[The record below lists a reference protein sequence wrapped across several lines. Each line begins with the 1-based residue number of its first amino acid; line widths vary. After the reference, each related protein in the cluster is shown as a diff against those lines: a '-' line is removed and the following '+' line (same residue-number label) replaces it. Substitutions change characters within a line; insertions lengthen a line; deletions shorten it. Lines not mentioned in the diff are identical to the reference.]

1 MKRLPLG
8 AALAALMLTTS
19 SFVMANNAF
28 SDVTP
33 DDWSYKAVSQLADE
47 GVIDGYPDGTFKGN
61 KNITR
66 YEMGQIVAR
75 LMAKE
80 DTLTTDQKATL
91 DKLSSDYAGE
101 LDTLGVRVDKLENQV
116 FKGTTFLYDFRA
128 SAMPSY
134 DNIFKDSEHD
144 HDDSTGFRFRVNS
157 YTKIT
162 PRVWLYGQLETHMS
176 MNGKSFTGV
185 NATDADDGEFKLNRF
200 FTTYHWGDVKDHYFF
215 NKGPTDDNI
224 IIGRFPM
231 RMGVTGYTYD
241 GEFTGIGVQF
251 GDYFKGGA
259 LRIATG
265 RANNINY
272 NYTGPMMHGVAGMK
286 AAAAQLAGALAKNQL
301 SQSGMHLT
309 PSDVD
314 KLSQTISSS
323 INHTTNI
330 NDLPGNIKSDVS
342 TALTASTVQKLI
354 ASGMARNETEANAMA
369 GAAFQSQTGHTIDE
383 ASSAIASS
391 LVGQFQTS
399 ERLQTL
405 ASGLDWSNGSYYPM
419 SNVHM
424 PWGEDED
431 VPATFI
437 SYKFVAPKQY
447 EFHLYGAKVNG
458 PVDPIVK
465 AWGGALS
472 YNINDHLS
480 IHGEYLKNMRRL
492 PLNNEKPHSF
502 NFGITFGDV
511 DILKPH
517 SYAFTLDHV
526 YSQAGTYFGGSSSDI
541 ADQYMGHIYKHWI
554 FNGIDMG
561 KMPAYL
567 ADKMNAVAAGTD
579 SPEKNYGGAK
589 FNLARFE
596 YVPMKGLKIKAEY
609 GFRAEDMGD
618 RKMENVWYVEAQA
631 YFM

>member
-1 MKRLPLG
+1 MKRLPFG

-19 SFVMANNAF
+19 FVMADNAF

-80 DTLTTDQKATL
+80 DTLTADQKATL
-91 DKLSSDYAGE
+91 DKLSTDYAGE
-101 LDTLGVRVDKLENQV
+101 LDNLGVRVDKLENQA
-116 FKGTTFLYDFRA
+116 FKDTTFLYDFRA

-134 DNIFKDSEHD
+134 DNIFKDSDHD
-144 HDDSTGFRFRVNS
+144 HDDSMGFRFRVNS
-157 YTKIT
+157 YTKMT

-185 NATDADDGEFKLNRF
+185 NATDEDDGEFKLNRF

-224 IIGRFPM
+224 VLGRFPM
-231 RMGVTGYTYD
+231 SMGVTGYTYD

-272 NYTGPMMHGVAGMK
+272 DYTGPMMHGVSGMK
-286 AAAAQLAGALAKNQL
+286 AAA
-301 SQSGMHLT
+301 SQ
-309 PSDVD
+309 
-314 KLSQTISSS
+314 
-323 INHTTNI
+323 
-330 NDLPGNIKSDVS
+330 
-342 TALTASTVQKLI
+342 
-354 ASGMARNETEANAMA
+354 MA
-369 GAAFQSQTGHTIDE
+369 GAMAKSQLMALPGVSDTQADALSKVISGSINRTTDMSTLGDNIKNDVSKALQSTGTPENIATGT
-383 ASSAIASS
+383 ASQIAST
-391 LVGQFQTS
+391 LVGKFSDPNDPNTKAL
-399 ERLQTL
+399 RTL
-405 ASGLDWSNGSYYPM
+405 ASGLDWSTGIYYPM

-424 PWGEDED
+424 PWGDDED
-431 VPATFI
+431 VPVTFI

-458 PVDPIVK
+458 PVDPIAK

-517 SYAFTLDHV
+517 SYAFTLDHI
-526 YSQAGTYFGGSSSDI
+526 YSQAGTYFGGSSSDV
-541 ADQYMGHIYKHWI
+541 ADQYMGHVYKHWK

-567 ADKMNAVAAGTD
+567 ADKMNAYAAASTD
-579 SPEKNYGGAK
+579 GSDPDKHNYGGAK

-596 YVPMKGLKIKAEY
+596 YVPMKGLKLKAEY
-609 GFRAEDMGD
+609 GFKAEDMGD

-631 YFM
+631 FFI

>member
-1 MKRLPLG
+1 MKRLPFG

-19 SFVMANNAF
+19 SFVMADNAF

-80 DTLTTDQKATL
+80 DTLTADQKATL
-91 DKLSSDYAGE
+91 DKLSTDYAGE
-101 LDTLGVRVDKLENQV
+101 LDNLGVRVDKLENQV
-116 FKGTTFLYDFRA
+116 FKDTTFLYDFRA

-134 DNIFKDSEHD
+134 DNIFKDSDHD
-144 HDDSTGFRFRVNS
+144 HDDSMGFRFRVNS
-157 YTKIT
+157 YTKMT

-185 NATDADDGEFKLNRF
+185 NATDEDDGEFKLNRF

-224 IIGRFPM
+224 VLGRFPM
-231 RMGVTGYTYD
+231 SMGVTGYTYD

-272 NYTGPMMHGVAGMK
+272 DYTGPMMHGVSGMK
-286 AAAAQLAGALAKNQL
+286 AAA
-301 SQSGMHLT
+301 SQ
-309 PSDVD
+309 
-314 KLSQTISSS
+314 
-323 INHTTNI
+323 
-330 NDLPGNIKSDVS
+330 
-342 TALTASTVQKLI
+342 
-354 ASGMARNETEANAMA
+354 MA
-369 GAAFQSQTGHTIDE
+369 GAMAKSKLASFGLSGSQADALSKVISGSINRTTDMSTLGDNIKNDVSKALQSTGTPENIATGT
-383 ASSAIASS
+383 ASQIAAS
-391 LVGQFQTS
+391 LVGKFNDTKDPNTKAL
-399 ERLQTL
+399 RTL
-405 ASGLDWSNGSYYPM
+405 ASGLDWSTGTYYPM

-431 VPATFI
+431 VPVTFI

-458 PVDPIVK
+458 PVDPIAK

-492 PLNNEKPHSF
+492 PLNNERPHSF
-502 NFGITFGDV
+502 NFGVTFGDV

-517 SYAFTLDHV
+517 SYAFTLDHI
-526 YSQAGTYFGGSSSDI
+526 YSQAGTYFGGSSSDV
-541 ADQYMGHIYKHWI
+541 ADQYMGHVYKHWKL
-554 FNGIDMG
+554 NGVDMG

-567 ADKMNAVAAGTD
+567 ADKMNAYVAASTD
-579 SPEKNYGGAK
+579 GSDPDKHNYGGAK

-596 YVPMKGLKIKAEY
+596 YVPMKGLKLKAEY
-609 GFRAEDMGD
+609 GFKAEDMGD

-631 YFM
+631 FFM

>member
-1 MKRLPLG
+1 MKRLPFG

-19 SFVMANNAF
+19 FVMADNAF

-80 DTLTTDQKATL
+80 DTLTADQKATL
-91 DKLSSDYAGE
+91 DKLSTDYAGE
-101 LDTLGVRVDKLENQV
+101 LDNLGVRVDKLENQV
-116 FKGTTFLYDFRA
+116 FKDTTFMYDFRA

-134 DNIFKDSEHD
+134 DNIFKDSDND
-144 HDDSTGFRFRVNS
+144 HDDSMGFRFRVNS
-157 YTKIT
+157 YTKMT

-185 NATDADDGEFKLNRF
+185 NATDEDDSEFKLNRF
-200 FTTYHWGDVKDHYFF
+200 FTTYHWGEVKDHYFF
-215 NKGPTDDNI
+215 DKGPTDDNI
-224 IIGRFPM
+224 VIGRFPM

-251 GDYFKGGA
+251 GDYFKGSN
-259 LRIATG
+259 LRIGNG

-272 NYTGPMMHGVAGMK
+272 DYTGPMMHGVSGMK
-286 AAAAQLAGALAKNQL
+286 AAASQLAGALAKPQL
-301 SQSGMHLT
+301 TQAGM
-309 PSDVD
+309 SAAQADA
-314 KLSQTISSS
+314 LSKVIAGS
-323 INHTTNI
+323 INRTTNM
-330 NDLPGNIKSDVS
+330 NDLAGNIKSDVS
-342 TALTASTVQKLI
+342 QALTASTVQTLMN
-354 ASGMARNETEANAMA
+354 SGYSKEQAITMA
-369 GAAFQSQTGHTIDE
+369 GAAYQHQTGQTID
-383 ASSAIASS
+383 ATSSAISS
-391 LVGQFQTS
+391 TLVGQFQTS

-405 ASGLDWSNGSYYPM
+405 ASGLDWSNGTYYPM

-424 PWGEDED
+424 PWGDDED
-431 VPATFI
+431 VPVTFI
-437 SYKFVAPKQY
+437 SYKYVAPKQY
-447 EFHLYGAKVNG
+447 EIHLYGAKVNG
-458 PVDPIVK
+458 SVDPIAK

-492 PLNNEKPHSF
+492 PLNNERPHSF

-526 YSQAGTYFGGSSSDI
+526 YSQAGTYFGGSSSDV
-541 ADQYMGHIYKHWI
+541 ADQYMGHIYKHWK

-579 SPEKNYGGAK
+579 TTDSNYGGAK

-596 YVPMKGLKIKAEY
+596 YVPMKGLKLKAEY
-609 GFRAEDMGD
+609 GFKAEDMGD

>member
-1 MKRLPLG
+1 MKRLPFG

-19 SFVMANNAF
+19 FVMADNAF

-80 DTLTTDQKATL
+80 DTLTADQKATL
-91 DKLSSDYAGE
+91 DKLSTDYAGE
-101 LDTLGVRVDKLENQV
+101 LDNLGVRVDKLENQV
-116 FKGTTFLYDFRA
+116 FKDTTFLYDFRA

-134 DNIFKDSEHD
+134 DNIFKDSDHD
-144 HDDSTGFRFRVNS
+144 HDDSMGFRFRVNS
-157 YTKIT
+157 YTKMT

-185 NATDADDGEFKLNRF
+185 NATDEDDGEFKLNRF

-224 IIGRFPM
+224 VLGRFPM
-231 RMGVTGYTYD
+231 SMGVTGYTYD

-272 NYTGPMMHGVAGMK
+272 DYTGPMMHGVSGMK
-286 AAAAQLAGALAKNQL
+286 AAASQMAGAMAKSKLASFGL
-301 SQSGMHLT
+301 SGSQA
-309 PSDVD
+309 DA
-314 KLSQTISSS
+314 LSKVISNS
-323 INHTTNI
+323 INRTTNI
-330 NDLPGNIKSDVS
+330 NDLPGNITSDVS
-342 TALTASTVQKLI
+342 AVLKSTGMPVTIANGTASRISSELMKSFNGQK
-354 ASGMARNETEANAMA
+354 
-369 GAAFQSQTGHTIDE
+369 
-383 ASSAIASS
+383 S
-391 LVGQFQTS
+391 LQALS
-399 ERLQTL
+399 
-405 ASGLDWSNGSYYPM
+405 SGLDWSTGIYYPM
-419 SNVHM
+419 SDVHM

-431 VPATFI
+431 VPVTVI
-437 SYKFVAPKQY
+437 SYKYVAPKQY
-447 EFHLYGAKVNG
+447 EIHLYGAKVNG
-458 PVDPIVK
+458 PVSPIAE

-480 IHGEYLKNMRRL
+480 IHGEYLKNTRRL

-502 NFGITFGDV
+502 NFGVTFGDV

-517 SYAFTLDHV
+517 SYAFTLDHI
-526 YSQAGTYFGGSSSDI
+526 YSQAGTYFGGSSSDV
-541 ADQYMGHIYKHWI
+541 ADQYMGHVYKHWK

-567 ADKMNAVAAGTD
+567 ADKMNAYVAASTD
-579 SPEKNYGGAK
+579 GSDPDKHNYGGAK

-596 YVPMKGLKIKAEY
+596 YVPMKGLKLKAEY
-609 GFRAEDMGD
+609 GFKAEDMGD

-631 YFM
+631 FFM

>member
-1 MKRLPLG
+1 MKRLPFG

-19 SFVMANNAF
+19 FVMADNAF

-80 DTLTTDQKATL
+80 DTLTADQKATL
-91 DKLSSDYAGE
+91 DKLSTDYAGE
-101 LDTLGVRVDKLENQV
+101 LDNLGVRVDKLENQV
-116 FKGTTFLYDFRA
+116 FKDTTFLYDFRA

-134 DNIFKDSEHD
+134 DNIFKDSDHD
-144 HDDSTGFRFRVNS
+144 HDDSMGFRFRVNS
-157 YTKIT
+157 YTKMT

-224 IIGRFPM
+224 VLGRFPM
-231 RMGVTGYTYD
+231 SMGVTGYTYD

-272 NYTGPMMHGVAGMK
+272 DYTGPMMHGVSGMK
-286 AAAAQLAGALAKNQL
+286 AAASQMAGAMAKSKLASFGL
-301 SQSGMHLT
+301 SGSQA
-309 PSDVD
+309 DA
-314 KLSQTISSS
+314 LSKVISNS
-323 INHTTNI
+323 INRTTNI
-330 NDLPGNIKSDVS
+330 NDLPGNITSDVS
-342 TALTASTVQKLI
+342 AVLKSTGMPETITASQISSELMKSFNGQK
-354 ASGMARNETEANAMA
+354 
-369 GAAFQSQTGHTIDE
+369 
-383 ASSAIASS
+383 S
-391 LVGQFQTS
+391 LQALS
-399 ERLQTL
+399 
-405 ASGLDWSNGSYYPM
+405 SGLDWSTGIYYPM
-419 SNVHM
+419 SDVHM

-431 VPATFI
+431 VPVTFI
-437 SYKFVAPKQY
+437 SYKYVAPKQY
-447 EFHLYGAKVNG
+447 EIHLYGAKVNG
-458 PVDPIVK
+458 PVDPIAE

-492 PLNNEKPHSF
+492 PLNNERPHSF
-502 NFGITFGDV
+502 NFGVTFGDV
-511 DILKPH
+511 DITKPH
-517 SYAFTLDHV
+517 SYAFTLDHI
-526 YSQAGTYFGGSSSDI
+526 YSQAGTYFGGSSSDV
-541 ADQYMGHIYKHWI
+541 ADQYMGHVYKHWKL
-554 FNGIDMG
+554 NGVDMG

-567 ADKMNAVAAGTD
+567 ADKMNAYVAASTD
-579 SPEKNYGGAK
+579 GSDPDKHNYGGAK

-596 YVPMKGLKIKAEY
+596 YVPMKGLKLKAEY

-631 YFM
+631 FFM

>member
-8 AALAALMLTTS
+8 AAPAALMLTTS

-116 FKGTTFLYDFRA
+116 FKDTTFLYDFRA

-272 NYTGPMMHGVAGMK
+272 DYTGPMMHGVAGMK

-301 SQSGMHLT
+301 SQSGMPLT

-323 INHTTNI
+323 INRTTNM
-330 NDLPGNIKSDVS
+330 NDLSGNIKSDVK
-342 TALTASTVQKLI
+342 TALINAGWSDTTATDTAASQIAST
-354 ASGMARNETEANAMA
+354 
-369 GAAFQSQTGHTIDE
+369 
-383 ASSAIASS
+383 
-391 LVGQFQTS
+391 LVSQFQTS

-405 ASGLDWSNGSYYPM
+405 ASGLDWSNGTYYPM

-424 PWGEDED
+424 PWGADED

-596 YVPMKGLKIKAEY
+596 YVPMKGLKLKAEY

-618 RKMENVWYVEAQA
+618 RKMENVWYIEAQA
-631 YFM
+631 FFM

>member
-1 MKRLPLG
+1 MKRLPFG
-8 AALAALMLTTS
+8 AALAALMLTTL
-19 SFVMANNAF
+19 FVMADNAF

-80 DTLTTDQKATL
+80 DTLTADQKATL
-91 DKLSSDYAGE
+91 DKLSTDYAGE
-101 LDTLGVRVDKLENQV
+101 LDNLGVRVDKLENQV
-116 FKGTTFLYDFRA
+116 FKDTTFLYDFRA

-134 DNIFKDSEHD
+134 DNIFKDSDHD
-144 HDDSTGFRFRVNS
+144 HDDSMGFRFRVNS
-157 YTKIT
+157 YTKMT

-185 NATDADDGEFKLNRF
+185 NATDEDDGEFKLNRF

-224 IIGRFPM
+224 VLGRFPM
-231 RMGVTGYTYD
+231 SMGVTGYTYD

-272 NYTGPMMHGVAGMK
+272 DYTGPMMHGVSGMK
-286 AAAAQLAGALAKNQL
+286 AAA
-301 SQSGMHLT
+301 SQ
-309 PSDVD
+309 
-314 KLSQTISSS
+314 
-323 INHTTNI
+323 
-330 NDLPGNIKSDVS
+330 
-342 TALTASTVQKLI
+342 
-354 ASGMARNETEANAMA
+354 MA
-369 GAAFQSQTGHTIDE
+369 GAMAKSQLMALPGVSDTQADALSKVISGSINRTTDMSTLGNNIKNDVSKALQSTGTPENIATGT
-383 ASSAIASS
+383 ASQIAAS
-391 LVGQFQTS
+391 LVGKFNDTKDPNTKAL
-399 ERLQTL
+399 RTL
-405 ASGLDWSNGSYYPM
+405 ASGLDWSTGTYYPM

-431 VPATFI
+431 VPVTFI

-458 PVDPIVK
+458 PVDPIAK

-492 PLNNEKPHSF
+492 PLNNERPHSF
-502 NFGITFGDV
+502 NFGVTFGDV
-511 DILKPH
+511 DITKPH
-517 SYAFTLDHV
+517 SYAFTLDHI
-526 YSQAGTYFGGSSSDI
+526 YSQAGTYFGGSSSDV
-541 ADQYMGHIYKHWI
+541 ADQYMGHVYKHWK

-567 ADKMNAVAAGTD
+567 ADKMNAYVAASTD
-579 SPEKNYGGAK
+579 GSDPDKHNYGGAK

-596 YVPMKGLKIKAEY
+596 YVPMKGLKLKAEY
-609 GFRAEDMGD
+609 GFKAEDMGD

-631 YFM
+631 FFM

>member
-1 MKRLPLG
+1 MKRLPFG

-19 SFVMANNAF
+19 FVMADNAF

-80 DTLTTDQKATL
+80 DTLTADQKATL
-91 DKLSSDYAGE
+91 DKLSTDYADE
-101 LDTLGVRVDKLENQV
+101 LDNLGVRVDKLENQV
-116 FKGTTFLYDFRA
+116 FKDTTFMYDFRA

-134 DNIFKDSEHD
+134 DNIFKDSDND
-144 HDDSTGFRFRVNS
+144 HDDSMGFRFRVNS
-157 YTKIT
+157 YTKMT

-176 MNGKSFTGV
+176 MNGKSFTVV
-185 NATDADDGEFKLNRF
+185 NATDEDDSEFKLNRF
-200 FTTYHWGDVKDHYFF
+200 FTTYHWGEVKDHYFF
-215 NKGPTDDNI
+215 DKGPTDDNI
-224 IIGRFPM
+224 VIGRFPM

-251 GDYFKGGA
+251 GDYFKGSN
-259 LRIATG
+259 LRIGNG

-272 NYTGPMMHGVAGMK
+272 DYTGPMMHGVSGMK
-286 AAAAQLAGALAKNQL
+286 AAASQLAGALAKPQL
-301 SQSGMHLT
+301 TQAGM
-309 PSDVD
+309 SAAQADA
-314 KLSQTISSS
+314 LSKVIAGS
-323 INHTTNI
+323 INRTTNM
-330 NDLPGNIKSDVS
+330 NDLAGNIKSDVS
-342 TALTASTVQKLI
+342 QALTASTVQTLMN
-354 ASGMARNETEANAMA
+354 SGYSKEQAITMA
-369 GAAFQSQTGHTIDE
+369 GAAYQHQTGQTID
-383 ASSAIASS
+383 ATSSAISS
-391 LVGQFQTS
+391 TLVGQFQTS

-405 ASGLDWSNGSYYPM
+405 ASGLDWSNGTYYPM

-424 PWGEDED
+424 PWGDDED
-431 VPATFI
+431 VPVTFI
-437 SYKFVAPKQY
+437 SYKYVAPKQY
-447 EFHLYGAKVNG
+447 EIHLYGAKVNG
-458 PVDPIVK
+458 SVDPIAK

-492 PLNNEKPHSF
+492 PLNNERPHSF

-517 SYAFTLDHV
+517 SYAFTLDHI
-526 YSQAGTYFGGSSSDI
+526 YSQAGTYFGGSSSDV
-541 ADQYMGHIYKHWI
+541 ADQYMGHIYKHWK

-579 SPEKNYGGAK
+579 TPDSNYGGAK

-596 YVPMKGLKIKAEY
+596 YVPMKGLKLKAEY
-609 GFRAEDMGD
+609 GFKAEDMGD

>member
-1 MKRLPLG
+1 MKRLPFC

-19 SFVMANNAF
+19 FVMADNAF

-80 DTLTTDQKATL
+80 DTLTADQKATL
-91 DKLSSDYAGE
+91 DKLSTDYAGE
-101 LDTLGVRVDKLENQV
+101 LDNLGVRVDKLENQV
-116 FKGTTFLYDFRA
+116 FKDTTFMYDFRA

-134 DNIFKDSEHD
+134 DNIFKSSD
-144 HDDSTGFRFRVNS
+144 HDYDDSMGFRFRVNS
-157 YTKIT
+157 YTKMT

-185 NATDADDGEFKLNRF
+185 NATDEEDSEFKLNRF
-200 FTTYHWGDVKDHYFF
+200 FTTYHWGEVKDHYFF

-224 IIGRFPM
+224 VLGRFPM

-251 GDYFKGGA
+251 GDYFKGSN
-259 LRIATG
+259 LRIGHG
-265 RANNINY
+265 RANSINY
-272 NYTGPMMHGVAGMK
+272 DYTGPMMHGVAGMK
-286 AAAAQLAGALAKNQL
+286 AAASQLAGALAKNQL
-301 SQSGMHLT
+301 SHSGMNLSSFNT
-309 PSDVD
+309 DID
-314 KLSQTISSS
+314 KLSQTISNS
-323 INHTTNI
+323 INRTTNI
-330 NDLPGNIKSDVS
+330 GALGDNIKNDVNQ
-342 TALTASTVQKLI
+342 ALTDNLVKQT
-354 ASGMARNETEANAMA
+354 MAANSSLNEAEAMA
-369 GAAFQSQTGHTIDE
+369 HVSATYGATID
-383 ASSAIASS
+383 AKSDLISSE
-391 LVGQFQTS
+391 LVKQFNTS
-399 ERLQTL
+399 KRLQAL
-405 ASGLDWSNGSYYPM
+405 SSGLDWSTGIYYPM
-419 SNVHM
+419 SDVHM

-431 VPATFI
+431 VPVTFI
-437 SYKFVAPKQY
+437 SYKYVAPKQY
-447 EFHLYGAKVNG
+447 EIHLYGAKVNG
-458 PVDPIVK
+458 PVSPIAE

-480 IHGEYLKNMRRL
+480 IHGEYLKNTRRL

-502 NFGITFGDV
+502 NFGVTFGDV
-511 DILKPH
+511 DITKPH

-526 YSQAGTYFGGSSSDI
+526 YSQAGTYFGGSSSDV
-541 ADQYMGHIYKHWI
+541 ADQYMGHVYKHWN
-554 FNGIDMG
+554 FNGVDMG

-567 ADKMNAVAAGTD
+567 ADKMNAVAADTD
-579 SPEKNYGGAK
+579 SAKKNYGGAK

-596 YVPMKGLKIKAEY
+596 YVPMKGLKLKAEY

-631 YFM
+631 FFM

>member
-1 MKRLPLG
+1 MKRLPFG

-19 SFVMANNAF
+19 FVMADNAF

-80 DTLTTDQKATL
+80 DTLTADQKATL
-91 DKLSSDYAGE
+91 DKLSTDYADE
-101 LDTLGVRVDKLENQV
+101 LDNLGVRVDKLENQV
-116 FKGTTFLYDFRA
+116 FKDTTFMYDFRA

-134 DNIFKDSEHD
+134 DNIFKDSDND
-144 HDDSTGFRFRVNS
+144 HDDSMGFRFRVNS
-157 YTKIT
+157 YTKMT

-185 NATDADDGEFKLNRF
+185 NATDEDDSEFKLNRF
-200 FTTYHWGDVKDHYFF
+200 FTTYHWGEVKDHYFF
-215 NKGPTDDNI
+215 DKGPTDDNI
-224 IIGRFPM
+224 VIGRFPM

-251 GDYFKGGA
+251 GDYFKGSN
-259 LRIATG
+259 LRIGNG

-272 NYTGPMMHGVAGMK
+272 DYTGPMMHGVAGMK
-286 AAAAQLAGALAKNQL
+286 AAASQLAGALAKPQLTQAGLSAAQADALSKVIAGSINRTTDMSTLGDNIKNDVNQA
-301 SQSGMHLT
+301 LT
-309 PSDVD
+309 DSAVKQVMAANSSLTQAQAMAYVSATYGSAIDT
-314 KLSQTISSS
+314 KSEAISS
-323 INHTTNI
+323 N
-330 NDLPGNIKSDVS
+330 
-342 TALTASTVQKLI
+342 LI
-354 ASGMARNETEANAMA
+354 
-369 GAAFQSQTGHTIDE
+369 SQFG
-383 ASSAIASS
+383 
-391 LVGQFQTS
+391 TS
-399 ERLQTL
+399 KPLQAL
-405 ASGLDWSNGSYYPM
+405 ASGLDWSNGTYYPM

-424 PWGEDED
+424 PWGDDED
-431 VPATFI
+431 VPVTFI
-437 SYKFVAPKQY
+437 SYKYVAPKQY
-447 EFHLYGAKVNG
+447 EIHLYGAKVNG
-458 PVDPIVK
+458 SVDPIAK

-502 NFGITFGDV
+502 NFGVTFGDV
-511 DILKPH
+511 DITKPH
-517 SYAFTLDHV
+517 SYAFTLDHI
-526 YSQAGTYFGGSSSDI
+526 YSQAGTYFGGSSSDV
-541 ADQYMGHIYKHWI
+541 ADQYMGHVYKHWN
-554 FNGIDMG
+554 FNGVDMG

-567 ADKMNAVAAGTD
+567 ADKMNAYVAASTD
-579 SPEKNYGGAK
+579 GSDPDKHNYGGAK

-596 YVPMKGLKIKAEY
+596 YVPMKGLKLKAEY
-609 GFRAEDMGD
+609 GFKAEDMGD